1 VTLFVDMM
9 SPGALGELDEDVLS
23 RDRQGRPDP
32 SPPLTCDQ
40 TPASGLSISINQAVR
55 IPRGPPPLCLRPP
68 RRVLTACLSQLNLVV
83 EVREEDGIASIV
95 IMKL

>member
-1 VTLFVDMM
+1 VTLFVDIM

-55 IPRGPPPLCLRPP
+55 IPRGQCLRLRPP
-68 RRVLTACLSQLNLVV
+68 RLALTACLSQLNLVV